1 MEIES
6 KYKKRDI
13 TIYAVLRI
21 LVIITMITQMFRGNF
36 ENVFMCILTLILFAI
51 PIIIDRKLNIKLPNA
66 LEAVILL
73 FIFAAEILGEVQN
86 FYGIFKSWDTILHTI
101 NGFICAAIGFS
112 LIDILNRSEKFHTKM
127 TPAFVALVAFC
138 FSMTIGILW
147 EFFEFG
153 MDNFFNTDMQKDR
166 IVQTIS
172 TVSLNEE
179 GKNKAKIIKDIG
191 KTVVYYNEK
200 GEEKQIEINGG
211 YLDIGIRDTMKDLF
225 VNFIGAVVFS
235 IIGLLYI
242 KDRDEYKFAEK
253 FMPVMKTEE
262 EIEETKKQ
270 LERLEK
276 VLEEKK
282 KRKANKC

>member
-112 LIDILNRSEKFHTKM
+112 LIDILNLSEKFHTKM